1 MPGGGVI
8 VKKSLLRNQNFILF
22 FALVCGLLF
31 GGVAEHTRPL
41 ILPALGLVMTLSS
54 MGVSDEI
61 FSSPRSLL
69 RPMLVGIVM
78 NYFVLGGA
86 LLLLNHFL
94 ISDPEISA
102 GFILLAAVP
111 PAVAVIPF
119 SAMFRGNLNFTMLAA
134 IGAYISGLLIT
145 PGIAVLFLGSSFIR
159 PLQLLLILVELIL
172 LPLVGSRFLLRSPLA
187 GWLDRYRGDIVNWTF
202 FLVIYTLVGLNRRI
216 FFEQPLTVVPIAV
229 IALLTTFG
237 LGWLIGKVARVAGI
251 SELTTVSLV
260 LLGTLKNY
268 GTAAGLGLVI
278 YGKQA
283 ALPATVA
290 TISMILYAIWLG
302 LRPSR

>member
-1 MPGGGVI
+1 MQ
-8 VKKSLLRNQNFILF
+8 KSLLRNQNFILF
-22 FALVCGLLF
+22 FALFCGLLF
-31 GGVAEHTRPL
+31 GGVAEHTTVL
-41 ILPALGLVMTLSS
+41 VLPALGLVMTLSS
-54 MGVSDEI
+54 MGVSSEI
-61 FSSPRSLL
+61 FSSPRSLV
-69 RPMLVGIVM
+69 RPILVGIAM
-78 NYFVLGGA
+78 NYFVLGGT

-94 ISDPEISA
+94 ISDPEIRA

-119 SAMFRGNLNFTMLAA
+119 STMFRGNLNFTMLAA
-134 IGAYISGLLIT
+134 IGAYLSGLLIT
-145 PGIAVLFLGSSFIR
+145 PGIAVLFLGSSFVR
-159 PLQLLLILVELIL
+159 PLKLLLVLVELIL
-172 LPLVGSRFLLRSPLA
+172 LPLIGSRILLRSPLV
-187 GWLDRYRGDIVNWTF
+187 GWLDRYRGDLINWLF
-202 FLVIYTLVGLNRRI
+202 FLVIYTLVGINRQV
-216 FFEQPLTVVPIAV
+216 FFEQPSTIVPIAA

-237 LGWLIGKVARVAGI
+237 LGWLIGKVARTVGV
-251 SELTTVSLV
+251 SEPTTVSLV

-283 ALPATVA
+283 TLPATVA